1 MSQTIKNALITGL
14 LIIFL
19 LLTTGFSFDSS
30 GQDNSNKRQLVS
42 GQIWAVQVTA
52 EPGESAKL
60 EQSFEAA
67 HGPYDGTVDKDSADE
82 VDKDS
87 FGIVEDEDGTMRT
100 VKGED
105 YVGSYFHI
113 EQLAHTTGGTLKRYI
128 DISSPWSHGYLH
140 EDMSVIGTAT
150 IGESFSMENLAPG
163 SGAAVTWFDLF

>member
-1 MSQTIKNALITGL
+1 MKTKLKIAPLVVV
-14 LIIFL
+14 LIITA

-30 GQDNSNKRQLVS
+30 EQDNSNDRKLRT

-52 EPGESAKL
+52 EPGESASL
-60 EQSFEAA
+60 EQNFEAA
-67 HGPYDGTVDKDSADE
+67 HGPYDGDVDKDSADE

-87 FGIVEDEDGTMRT
+87 FGLVEDDDGTLKT

-113 EQLAHTTGGTLKRYI
+113 EQLAHTTGGTLNRYI

-150 IGESFSMENLAPG
+150 IEESFSMDNLDPATEFL
-163 SGAAVTWFDLF
+163 SDWFKLF